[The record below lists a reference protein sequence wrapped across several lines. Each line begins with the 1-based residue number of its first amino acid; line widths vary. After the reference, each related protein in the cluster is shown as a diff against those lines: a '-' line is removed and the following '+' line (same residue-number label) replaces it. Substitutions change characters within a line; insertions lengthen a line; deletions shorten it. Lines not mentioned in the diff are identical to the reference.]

1 MTLEMGVATIGML
14 ASFVAA
20 CLWFWASVI
29 VVPDNIDTIVHELQ
43 RISRINAL
51 AAFATLIA
59 ALCVAYG
66 FWRQLG

>member
-1 MTLEMGVATIGML
+1 VVLGLI
-14 ASFVAA
+14 
-20 CLWFWASVI
+20 I

-51 AAFATLIA
+51 AAFAALIA
-59 ALCVAYG
+59 ALCIAYG